1 MQEYNEQAQEQ
12 ATVTKEDAET
22 VRKRSDIIRNTPAG
36 YDPVVYWHHVVMD
49 AVHSSERDQART
61 RAAVEGRDRA
71 EKDLDRYTTRLTNE
85 IARQRANAPL
95 DLTNLIRMAR
105 DGEIN
110 LNLNISISGGAEQD
124 ERKGCCCED

>member
-1 MQEYNEQAQEQ
+1 MEDNKTERYY
-12 ATVTKEDAET
+12 VSKEDVDAAQ
-22 VRKRSDIIRNTPAG
+22 KRADIIRNTPAG
-36 YDPVVYWHHVVMD
+36 QDPVIYWHQVAMD

-95 DLTNLIRMAR
+95 DLTNLVRMAR

-124 ERKGCCCED
+124 EGKGCCCED